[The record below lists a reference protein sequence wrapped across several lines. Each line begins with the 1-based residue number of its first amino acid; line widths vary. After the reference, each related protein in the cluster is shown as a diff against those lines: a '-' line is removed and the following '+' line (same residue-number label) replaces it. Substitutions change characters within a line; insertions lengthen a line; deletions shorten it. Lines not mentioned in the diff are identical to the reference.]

1 MRIGDII
8 AFKNDLFFEGAVQA
22 DWFYTP
28 EKSAKVAESFVFH
41 GKDYHGAYGS
51 SNGRAIDTV
60 SLVRTFV
67 QKLNDDI
74 TNPLSL
80 AIADYGTGKSHLAVT
95 LAQLFSGSDY
105 MPETFSAI
113 IRNIGAIDADA
124 ASYIKASCSGRNFVL
139 VINGM
144 RDFNLH
150 YELLRAVHK
159 SLRIYGLSDDKLKN
173 LNRAVET
180 AGLFFDRNKD
190 SQLSLFENAA
200 AVRGW
205 TEKGGALVSRIN
217 DSLLTDN
224 AAFDIINDVYLQ
236 ITGKEISWD
245 EGISAS
251 AILEML
257 ISEYCG
263 LNGQFDHVI
272 ILFDEFGRYL
282 EYASGSNA
290 GKSGDSAL
298 QQIFEVAQ
306 NAAGTLNVI
315 NFIQSDIKSYMVRV
329 DQTRNISRYIGR
341 YDQSDKY
348 RISSNLETVFANLI
362 ARRDREAFK
371 ATVVRWQNENESRW
385 KDIHRQMSEWLPLN
399 GLWSDYDSFRKV
411 VVEGIY
417 PMHPISTYMLSQL
430 SDYLQN
436 RSSLTLISQCIS
448 EISGFFTEDGV
459 PLVMPETLMKGD
471 LYQEM
476 LSSEINGKRMSQH
489 CMRFDSILRKYGDK
503 FAPRTLSVLRA
514 NLIVRILRFKTSDYE
529 DAKAALI
536 LCSGLNQS
544 VLSSELNLLEKEYA
558 VLGFDINAGCF
569 DFMDDSKGAFEYRI
583 AKNRLAGSWKADL
596 RTMFKTA
603 RVLELGEVC
612 ETQES
617 AFGVNHKILTNEW
630 KFKQELIMAEDVS
643 ESLAD
648 NLLNSWRESRSATQ
662 PKGRLL
668 WIFVKKGTEIA
679 VFENLRNLSRKLQG
693 APIVMLL
700 LNDSEGRL
708 EGALSNYDFL
718 NHMDDNFRKTYD
730 RAYSD
735 DCIQAEANLH
745 IEFDSLK
752 KERLCVFPDEIRKL
766 GKRLH
771 LALTDVF
778 ESLYPEVIS
787 FNFDG
792 LLTSSNNFTGKGS
805 MYFCQIVK
813 MLLSNSVNYDA
824 IHDLTVD
831 VRNKLSAVLEEKGA
845 TSWKCISSKC
855 SIMPPIELKA
865 RAVYD
870 CVLNQLNSNHEYLC
884 RSFFETYCYPPYGL
898 SEEAAIMMLA
908 VILANNSYSVRIQYR
923 SEQCSVI
930 RWKDEVISKDKKI
943 NLDLIKESK
952 IVVVD
957 NDEIEARFQR
967 LCNKVSETSDID
979 EIISL
984 QPDLM
989 RYEFSGEIPDTLE
1002 MNFRF
1007 AKSRIDASV
1016 KAMRDWNERIV
1027 NAEDELEFAA
1037 ERTDVYRALTALEIL
1052 AGMPISSVF
1061 NDNGFTFSSK
1071 YRKQIEDLQNQ
1082 ANTFIAKNFN
1092 EWMNDSIHCKSV
1104 ESISQF
1110 DSHVR
1115 KCSSKFERFG
1125 FKDFARKLLTLGE
1138 LEISKKDEIRSRQE
1152 LIEDGERFF
1161 AAFEKTSL
1169 KVYVDVQGMLD
1180 KAKGLLDRL
1189 SKYEKGLGHDARTM
1203 HKKLDDCV
1211 TRLTEAK
1218 NAMKQKMGK
1227 VWDDLAQ
1234 AQSAEDLDNLIMAIS
1249 QVMDFRIPA
1258 KDLAD
1263 YEDLKNTL
1271 SRFKSDLEELD
1282 KAVKD
1287 RIKLADLSAR
1297 LRNKYADSEM
1307 DFDVS
1312 AVLEN
1317 AIKAAESTI
1326 DDRDRQW
1333 RDKYLTLGDRRRET
1347 IHRWRENIRVL
1358 PTYLKPETIEAV
1370 TVMKAEAEKII
1381 SAANI
1386 EDVVFYF
1393 KKLTE
1398 AERKQCLAIL
1408 AEFCTNDG
1416 NKY

>member
-8 AFKNDLFFEGAVQA
+8 SFRNDLYFEGAVQA

-41 GKDYHGAYGS
+41 GKDYHGACGS
-51 SNGRAIDTV
+51 GNGRAIDTV

-67 QKLNDDI
+67 QKLNDEV

-80 AIADYGTGKSHLAVT
+80 AIADYGTGKSHFAVT
-95 LAQLFSGSDY
+95 LAQLFSGPDY

-113 IRNIGAIDADA
+113 IRNIGVIDPDV
-124 ASYIKASCSGRNFVL
+124 ASFIKDSCSGRNFVL

-190 SQLSLFENAA
+190 SQLPLFEKSAV
-200 AVRGW
+200 VRGW
-205 TEKGGALVSRIN
+205 TETGSALVSRIK

-236 ITGKEISWD
+236 VTGKEICWD
-245 EGISAS
+245 EGISAA

-257 ISEYCG
+257 LSEYCG

-282 EYASGSNA
+282 EYASGSDV

-298 QQIFEVAQ
+298 QQIFEVSQ
-306 NAAGTLNVI
+306 NAAGALNVI

-362 ARRDREAFK
+362 ARKDREAFK
-371 ATVVRWQNENESRW
+371 ATIVKWQNENESLW
-385 KDIHRQMSEWLPLN
+385 KDIHRQMSSWLPLN

-417 PMHPISTYMLSQL
+417 PMHPLSTYMLSQL

-436 RSSLTLISQCIS
+436 RSSLSLISQCIS
-448 EISGFFTEDGV
+448 EISGSLTENGV
-459 PLVMPETLMKGD
+459 PLVMPENLMKGE

-476 LSSEINGKRMSQH
+476 LSSEINGKQMSQH

-503 FAPRTLSVLRA
+503 FSPRTLSVLRA
-514 NLIVRILRFKTSDYE
+514 NLIIRILRFKTRDYE

-536 LCSGLNQS
+536 LSSGLSQS
-544 VLSSELNLLEKEYA
+544 SLNYELTLLENEYA
-558 VLGFDINAGCF
+558 VLGFDSNAGCF
-569 DFMDDSKGAFEYRI
+569 DFMDDSKGAYEYKI
-583 AKNRLAGSWKADL
+583 FKNRLASSWRADL

-603 RVLELGEVC
+603 RVLELGEVS

-648 NLLNSWRESRSATQ
+648 NLLNSWRESRNASQ

-668 WIFVKKGTEIA
+668 WIFVRKGTDIA
-679 VFENLRNLSRKLQG
+679 VLDNLRKLSRKFQG
-693 APIVMLL
+693 TPIVILL
-700 LNDSEGRL
+700 LNDAEGSL
-708 EGALSNYDFL
+708 ERALSNYDFL
-718 NHMDDNFRKTYD
+718 NHLDDNTRKTYD

-735 DCIQAEANLH
+735 DYIQAEDNLR

-752 KERLCVFPDEIRKL
+752 KERLCVFPDEICKL

-778 ESLYPEVIS
+778 ENLYPEVIS

-813 MLLSNSVNYDA
+813 MLLSNGVNYDA
-824 IHDLTVD
+824 IHDTTID
-831 VRNKLSAVLEEKGA
+831 VRNKIAAVLEEKGA
-845 TSWKCISSKC
+845 TSWKCISAKY
-855 SIMPPIELKA
+855 SITPPAELKA

-870 CVLNQLNSNHEYLC
+870 GVLNQLNSNHEYNC

-908 VILANNSYSVRIQYR
+908 VILANNSYTVRIQYG

-984 QPDLM
+984 QPELM
-989 RYEFSGEIPDTLE
+989 RYEFNGEIPDSLE

-1016 KAMRDWNERIV
+1016 KAIKNWNERIV
-1027 NAEDELEFAA
+1027 NAEDELEFAS

-1061 NDNGFTFSSK
+1061 TDNGFTLSGK
-1071 YRKQIEDLQNQ
+1071 YRNQIEDLQNQ
-1082 ANTFIAKNFN
+1082 ANSFIKNNFN

-1104 ESISQF
+1104 EAISQF
-1110 DSHVR
+1110 DNHVR

-1125 FKDFARKLLTLGE
+1125 FKDFARKLLATGE
-1138 LEISKKDEIRSRQE
+1138 LEISRKDEIRSRQE
-1152 LIEDGERFF
+1152 LLADGERFF
-1161 AAFEKTSL
+1161 TAFEKTSL
-1169 KVYVDVQGMLD
+1169 KIYIDVQVMID
-1180 KAKGLLDRL
+1180 KAKDLLGRL
-1189 SKYEKGLGHDARTM
+1189 SNYEKGLGHDARTM

-1211 TRLTEAK
+1211 KRLTEAK
-1218 NAMKQKMGK
+1218 NTMKQKMAK
-1227 VWDDLAQ
+1227 VWDDLTK
-1234 AQSAEDLDNLIMAIS
+1234 AQSIKDLDNLILEIS

-1282 KAVKD
+1282 KATKD
-1287 RIKLADLSAR
+1287 RIKLADLSAW
-1297 LRNKYADSEM
+1297 LRNKYAGSEM

-1312 AVLEN
+1312 VVLEN
-1317 AIKAAESTI
+1317 AIKVAYNTI

-1333 RDKYLTLGDRRRET
+1333 RDKYLTLGDCRRET
-1347 IHRWRENIRVL
+1347 IHRWRESIRIL
-1358 PTYLKPETIEAV
+1358 PAYLRPETIDAV
-1370 TVMKAEAEKII
+1370 AAMKAEAEKII

-1393 KKLTE
+1393 KRLTE
-1398 AERKQCLAIL
+1398 AERKQCLTVL
-1408 AEFCTNDG
+1408 AELSGSVN
-1416 NKY
+1416 NA